1 MWRIRRRP
9 RKRPLPF
16 QYVFIIS
23 FIIFTLLTA
32 QALWL
37 VDKGIQPALME
48 IAETETADM
57 AQLAIQSAVKN
68 RIVDSGKT
76 EGLVTYK
83 YDNEGKVASV
93 STDPKVVNEVQSL
106 ATANVQSLLEQIE
119 QGKKP
124 DFANFAGIDVERE
137 NELSNG
143 IFTEIP
149 LGRATDNALLANL
162 GPNIPVRFRVIGSV
176 ETDWVEKIEEAGIN
190 NVRLRGWIEVVVRT
204 QIVVPF
210 ETQEKVIKTNIMLLS
225 EFVPMDVPYYYH
237 KGDGSSGAQ
246 PVIPINPQI
255 DKNNN
260 NQNDDENNQENSNEK
275 EKKKEENEN

>member
-16 QYVFIIS
+16 QHVFIIS
-23 FIIFTLLTA
+23 FIIFSLLTA

-37 VDKGIQPALME
+37 VNKGIEPALME

-68 RIVDSGKT
+68 RIVDTGNT
-76 EGLVTYK
+76 DGLINVTL
-83 YDNEGKVASV
+83 DNEGKVARV

-119 QGKKP
+119 RGKRP
-124 DFANFAGIDVERE
+124 DFANFAGIEVNRE
-137 NELSNG
+137 DEYSNG

-149 LGRATDNALLANL
+149 LGRATNNALLANL
-162 GPNIPVRFRVIGSV
+162 GPNIPVRFRIIGSV
-176 ETDWVEKIEEAGIN
+176 ESYFYESTKTAGIN
-190 NVRLRGWIEVVVRT
+190 TVHLQGWIEVIVKT

-210 ETQEKVIKTNIMLLS
+210 ETKEKVITTNVMLVS
-225 EFVPMDVPYYYH
+225 ELIPQDVPYYYH
-237 KGDGSSGAQ
+237 KGDSSTGAQ

-255 DKNNN
+255 DIENKNN
-260 NQNDDENNQENSNEK
+260 DDNNQENSNEA
-275 EKKKEENEN
+275 EKKKEENTN

>member
-37 VDKGIQPALME
+37 VDKGIEPTLMQ

-68 RIVDSGKT
+68 RIVDAGKT
-76 EGLVTYK
+76 DGLINVTL
-83 YDNEGKVASV
+83 DNEGKVALV
-93 STDPKVVNEVQSL
+93 GTDPKVVNEVQSL

-124 DFANFAGIDVERE
+124 DFANFAGIEVNRE
-137 NELSNG
+137 DEFSNG

-176 ETDWVEKIEEAGIN
+176 ESSWHETTENAGIN
-190 NVRLRGWIEVVVRT
+190 TIHLRGWIEVIVRT

-210 ETQEKVIKTNIMLLS
+210 ETKERVIKTNVMLVSQLI
-225 EFVPMDVPYYYH
+225 PQDVPYYYH

-246 PVIPINPQI
+246 PVIPINPQVDI
-255 DKNNN
+255 ENKNN
-260 NQNDDENNQENSNEK
+260 DDNNQENSNEA
-275 EKKKEENEN
+275 EKKKEENTN